1 MMIVFIF
8 VGGAESPI
16 FLFAAD
22 LVLSNK
28 LVFYDLE
35 NQVIGWTEYNCE
47 CRLIFLYFIVHFNYF
62 FSNFIGGVS
71 PPSSKSIYCVFFS
84 FIFNSFRSFILYAKF
99 QIVNNIFYLQHENQ
113 NTNGFYHG
121 QLSQIVHDR
130 PTFLTAQK

>member
-62 FSNFIGGVS
+62 FSNLLAVYPRHQASLFIVFS
-71 PPSSKSIYCVFFS
+71 SVLYLIAFAVLYYMLSSK
-84 FIFNSFRSFILYAKF
+84 
-99 QIVNNIFYLQHENQ
+99 
-113 NTNGFYHG
+113 
-121 QLSQIVHDR
+121 
-130 PTFLTAQK
+130 

>member
-47 CRLIFLYFIVHFNYF
+47 CRLKFLYFIVHLNYF
-62 FSNFIGGVS
+62 FSNLLTYEAIKQVYLLCFLQ
-71 PPSSKSIYCVFFS
+71 SSI
-84 FIFNSFRSFILYAKF
+84 
-99 QIVNNIFYLQHENQ
+99 
-113 NTNGFYHG
+113 
-121 QLSQIVHDR
+121 
-130 PTFLTAQK
+130 